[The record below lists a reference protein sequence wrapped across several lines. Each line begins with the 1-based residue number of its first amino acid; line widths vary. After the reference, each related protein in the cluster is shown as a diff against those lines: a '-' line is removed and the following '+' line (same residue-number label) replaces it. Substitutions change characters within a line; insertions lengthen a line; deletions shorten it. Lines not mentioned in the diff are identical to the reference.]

1 MLPNFAETSTTD
13 IIKFTLTHSFVFF
26 LQEREEYVRSQ
37 LSAKG
42 LSERDDDGELS
53 KYEHYLQYIITHNQ
67 MYMCKNR

>member
-13 IIKFTLTHSFVFF
+13 IIKFILTHSFVFF

-53 KYEHYLQYIITHNQ
+53 
-67 MYMCKNR
+67 